1 MGKLSEYW
9 EQLKTCNEADRP
21 ELQKKIN
28 GIEKWMIEKGIGSIK
43 TTTDWSKKR
52 SPKSAPA
59 LNPPSTALYG
69 KDRCGACVYNHA
81 TYCNPEDRYGHMMS
95 I

>member
-9 EQLKTCNEADRP
+9 EQLKTCNEVDKP

-43 TTTDWSKKR
+43 TTTDWSKKK
-52 SPKSAPA
+52 SQKSAPA
-59 LNPPSTALYG
+59 LNPPSDALYG
-69 KDRCGACVYNHA
+69 KDRCGACSYNGA
-81 TYCNPEDRYGHMMS
+81 QYCSPSDEWAHQMR